1 MSWTRID
8 YNPRPKWSDLRSMRL
23 MGVRDV
29 NVYCGNPPRCYHQA
43 KLNLDDWHDD
53 VIFGDLE
60 RRMVC
65 TACGHLGADMRPSL
79 NNWKP
84 ANCRS

>member
-8 YNPRPKWSDLRSMRL
+8 YNPRPKHSDLRSMRV

-43 KLNLDDWHDD
+43 KVNLDHWHDD
-53 VIFGDLE
+53 VTFGDLE
-60 RRMVC
+60 RRLVC
-65 TACGHLGADMRPSL
+65 GKCGHLGADMRPNW

-84 ANCRS
+84 AT